1 MTVTSAT
8 QTGYTQATNKTTA
21 TKATSAY
28 ENTAPVQTID
38 IKG

>member
-21 TKATSAY
+21 TKATSHANY
-28 ENTAPVQTID
+28 
-38 IKG
+38 